1 VTPALI
7 YVHGI
12 GNKPPLEVL
21 KAQWDVALAQRPL
34 DESRMC
40 YWVSR
45 ERYPEPL
52 LLNWQGPDLGEAHG
66 PGPAGSARL
75 GFLGGQGELPIS
87 DEVEA
92 LSQDKEER
100 QWLKGMASAMIGEAM
115 TVPSSRLG
123 LLGVDTS
130 MPLIPRLVA
139 SLLPDQIKFPVIR
152 RITRAFLGD
161 CHEFFFVRERR
172 EAMTA
177 CLRDQLK
184 KVGRPVVLV
193 THSQGSLI
201 TYDVLRQLG
210 SSAPDV
216 SLLVTLG
223 SPLGIERVQTVLQ
236 SWSEG
241 DLPFPPGVR
250 RWLNVADPRDP
261 VALDKDLRDDFPG
274 PLENVVAMN
283 EDSPDHPHCATGY
296 LRVKEVR
303 QAVGEVMGWDR
314 RGEPQGLP

>member
-12 GNKPPLEVL
+12 GNKPSLEVL

-52 LLNWQGPDLGEAHG
+52 LLNWQAPDLGEEHG

-75 GFLGGQGELPIS
+75 GFLGARFIGGQAELPLS

-92 LSQDKEER
+92 LSQDEEER
-100 QWLKGMASAMIGEAM
+100 LWLKGMASAMIGEAM

-123 LLGVDTS
+123 FLGVDTS

-193 THSQGSLI
+193 AHSQGSLI
-201 TYDVLRQLG
+201 AYDVMRQLG
-210 SSAPDV
+210 SSSPEVD
-216 SLLVTLG
+216 LLVTLG
-223 SPLGIERVQTVLQ
+223 SPLGIERVQTVLR
-236 SWSEG
+236 SWSGG

-296 LRVKEVR
+296 LKTKVVR
-303 QAVGEVMGWDR
+303 EAGWR
-314 RGEPQGLP
+314 SHGLGG

>member
-1 VTPALI
+1 MTPSLI

-21 KAQWDVALAQRPL
+21 KAQWDVALAGKPMA
-34 DESRMC
+34 ESRMC

-52 LLNWQGPDLGEAHG
+52 SLSWQGSDLGEEHG

-75 GFLGGQGELPIS
+75 GFLGGGAEMPIS
-87 DEVEA
+87 DEIEA
-92 LSQDKEER
+92 LSQSEEER
-100 QWLKGMASAMIGEAM
+100 QWLKDVASSMIGEAM

-123 LLGVDTS
+123 LLGLDTTL
-130 MPLIPRLVA
+130 PLIPRLVA
-139 SLLPDQIKFPVIR
+139 SLLPDQLKFPVIR

-161 CHEFFFVRERR
+161 CHEFLFVKERR
-172 EAMTA
+172 EAMKT
-177 CLRDQLK
+177 CLREQLK
-184 KVGRPVVLV
+184 SVGRPVVLV
-193 THSQGSLI
+193 AHSQGSMI
-201 TYDVLRQLG
+201 AYDVLRGLG

-223 SPLGIERVQTVLQ
+223 SPLGIERVQTVLR

-241 DLPFPPGVR
+241 DLPFPPGVS

-261 VALDKDLRDDFPG
+261 VALDKDLRDDFDG
-274 PLENVVAMN
+274 PLENVVTVN

-296 LRVKEVR
+296 LKVKEVR
-303 QAVGEVMGWDR
+303 QAVDQAMGWST
-314 RGEPQGLP
+314 

>member
-1 VTPALI
+1 
-7 YVHGI
+7 
-12 GNKPPLEVL
+12 
-21 KAQWDVALAQRPL
+21 VALAQRPL

-52 LLNWQGPDLGEAHG
+52 LLNWQAPDLGEEHG

-75 GFLGGQGELPIS
+75 GFTGARFTGGQAELPFS

-92 LSQDKEER
+92 LSQDAEER
-100 QWLKGMASAMIGEAM
+100 LWLKGMASAMIGEAM

-123 LLGVDTS
+123 FLGVDTS

-193 THSQGSLI
+193 AHSQGSLI
-201 TYDVLRQLG
+201 AYDVMRQLG
-210 SSAPDV
+210 SSSPEVD
-216 SLLVTLG
+216 LLVTLG
-223 SPLGIERVQTVLQ
+223 SPLGIERVQTVLR
-236 SWSEG
+236 SWSGG

-274 PLENVVAMN
+274 PLENVVVMN

-303 QAVGEVMGWDR
+303 KAVAGAMGW
-314 RGEPQGLP
+314 